1 MLGVERGNVDML
13 LFALIVLGLVLL
25 RRNAW
30 AGAAPIVLAG
40 ILKYY
45 PAFAGVV
52 LVRLRRRWPAAIV
65 SAVILAAYAVAT
77 LNDIRTLRHVV
88 PRVVVNSYGA
98 GVVVEALRLA
108 HVSWVQ
114 SAAEVR
120 YVRLA
125 VIALGL
131 LLALGFLLVGRAGG
145 TVDERRLDAFW
156 AGSAI
161 YLATY
166 VFESN
171 FDYRLVFLLLCI
183 PQLCAWARRGG
194 APAPWPAA
202 ALGALLVTLWL
213 SSAAAAPAVRAA
225 DLVRRARVPAGGG
238 AELAAVRL
246 ARRRARGR
254 SAHRRATSGPRVN
267 GSMRRYRGPLLAGAA
282 LTVATWAFVSFTPV
296 FSSWLFG
303 DARFYE
309 NWGNYITNHQVPYR
323 DFDIEYPPGALPTFA
338 VPVYLKLL
346 FGHYNTWYFWFRI
359 ELLAFALLM
368 LGGMTWALAE
378 LRASRRHAYVALC
391 IAGATPALLG
401 PIALF
406 HYDYFPAMF
415 AVFAVAA
422 LLARRGVLA
431 CTFATLG
438 AVAKVYPIVIV
449 PIALDRAVAA
459 RALALSRRRRRRNAR
474 RRARDGRAVRGD
486 RAARHLVVDPPGG
499 GPASRDG
506 ESRREHPR
514 RGA

>member
-1 MLGVERGNVDML
+1 MRRRLRDLDGRVLAAAILVVFLAVLLSFRAVNGATPWAHVGVEPADKSFADLRSVTSAWDCVRKGIQPFPHNPCDPFHRPYNYPRIWDQFGRVGLGQGDTVPLGIAMAIVFFVAALAVTGPLKLWEGGVYGAALISPAVMLGVERGNVDIL

-156 AGSAI
+156 SGSAI

-213 SSAAAAPAVRAA
+213 SSAQPPLPFGLQTWYV
-225 DLVRRARVPAGGG
+225 G
-238 AELAAVRL
+238 LAFPPEEVL
-246 ARRRARGR
+246 
-254 SAHRRATSGPRVN
+254 N
-267 GSMRRYRGPLLAGAA
+267 WLLFAWLGAA
-282 LTVATWAFVSFTPV
+282 LAAGLLTVV
-296 FSSWLFG
+296 
-303 DARFYE
+303 
-309 NWGNYITNHQVPYR
+309 
-323 DFDIEYPPGALPTFA
+323 
-338 VPVYLKLL
+338 
-346 FGHYNTWYFWFRI
+346 
-359 ELLAFALLM
+359 
-368 LGGMTWALAE
+368 
-378 LRASRRHAYVALC
+378 RH
-391 IAGATPALLG
+391 
-401 PIALF
+401 
-406 HYDYFPAMF
+406 
-415 AVFAVAA
+415 
-422 LLARRGVLA
+422 RGL
-431 CTFATLG
+431 
-438 AVAKVYPIVIV
+438 
-449 PIALDRAVAA
+449 
-459 RALALSRRRRRRNAR
+459 
-474 RRARDGRAVRGD
+474 
-486 RAARHLVVDPPGG
+486 
-499 GPASRDG
+499 
-506 ESRREHPR
+506 E
-514 RGA
+514 